1 MDSKYENTQSFDT
14 LIKGKAPKDPKQKW
28 YPTSVETFRNALT
41 IPQDTTANLVL
52 HKNIS
57 YSLQYLQFLQKQLDE
72 LELTPALHA
81 MIVKAYIITG
91 MSVLEGLFTYI
102 IKKYG
107 WWKTTNL
114 EEVKDFTFT
123 SNAKKNRENGNTY
136 VAKTTLYKE
145 IPTRELEPY
154 EVSLD
159 SMIKTLDYHQKTF
172 RVDYHIYKPLKEA
185 KQLRNRI
192 HLDTAADDIRD
203 NDYNVF
209 SDDAQKEMKKILYE
223 ILTSESISTN
233 PKVFDSFKPK
243 ENIKK

>member
-1 MDSKYENTQSFDT
+1 MKDYSHTSSKNT
-14 LIKGKAPKDPKQKW
+14 A
-28 YPTSVETFRNALT
+28 VEDNKSGRSQRFH
-41 IPQDTTANLVL
+41 IHIQCEKEP
-52 HKNIS
+52 
-57 YSLQYLQFLQKQLDE
+57 
-72 LELTPALHA
+72 
-81 MIVKAYIITG
+81 G
-91 MSVLEGLFTYI
+91 
-102 IKKYG
+102 
-107 WWKTTNL
+107 
-114 EEVKDFTFT
+114 
-123 SNAKKNRENGNTY
+123 ENGNTY

-209 SDDAQKEMKKILYE
+209 SRRRTKRDEKDTL
-223 ILTSESISTN
+223 
-233 PKVFDSFKPK
+233 
-243 ENIKK
+243 